1 MKEAW
6 NPLEFKTT
14 LLAFF
19 VLELNQS
26 VVEHEVI
33 QEIVILPIVLTIIP
47 IAIQI
52 HVIVS
57 EEIEQSFDCS

>member
-1 MKEAW
+1 MKKAW

>member
-1 MKEAW
+1 MKKAW

-26 VVEHEVI
+26 VVKHEVI
-33 QEIVILPIVLTIIP
+33 KEIVILPIVLIIIP

-57 EEIEQSFDCS
+57 EEIEQSFDCC

>member
-1 MKEAW
+1 MKKAW

-57 EEIEQSFDCS
+57 EEIEQSFDCC

>member
-47 IAIQI
+47 IAIHI

-57 EEIEQSFDCS
+57 EEIEQSFYCS